1 MTEPSLQPITTRRVL
16 LYTVGLTAGLAGL
29 TWAWRQSGW
38 GDVAGKTSMVE
49 AQALWGLSFDKPDGE
64 PLPMKRFQGRPLLI
78 NFWATWCPPCI
89 QELPL
94 IESFF
99 KQQGPNGCQVLA
111 LAVDQAEPVRQFLR
125 RQPLSFP
132 VALSGAQG
140 MGLTQQLGNTAQG
153 LPFTVLLGAKGQLL
167 QRKVGR
173 LHESDLA
180 QWSQLL

>member
-1 MTEPSLQPITTRRVL
+1 
-16 LYTVGLTAGLAGL
+16 
-29 TWAWRQSGW
+29 
-38 GDVAGKTSMVE
+38 
-49 AQALWGLSFDKPDGE
+49 
-64 PLPMKRFQGRPLLI
+64 
-78 NFWATWCPPCI
+78 
-89 QELPL
+89 
-94 IESFF
+94 
-99 KQQGPNGCQVLA
+99 
-111 LAVDQAEPVRQFLR
+111 VRQFLR